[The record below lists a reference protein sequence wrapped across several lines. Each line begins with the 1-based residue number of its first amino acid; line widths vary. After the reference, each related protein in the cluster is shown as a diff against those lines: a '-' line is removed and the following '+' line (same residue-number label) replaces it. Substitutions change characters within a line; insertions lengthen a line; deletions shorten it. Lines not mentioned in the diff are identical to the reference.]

1 MLGLLVISIAQA
13 VQTPAPPKPQ
23 LSFKDST
30 GKLQAISQSS
40 SSRAAVLFLVLP
52 DCPIARQYAS
62 EMERIR
68 KDYAKK
74 KIRTYTV
81 IADPDYT
88 PAKAKVYAKDYNI
101 GSTIILTSQNSL
113 SFTKTDA
120 VSPMAIVI
128 TDDSRVIYQGRI
140 DDRFPKLGVQRKP
153 QRRDLRIALDQFL
166 SGKPITVPKTKAV
179 GCIIPPE
186 FLKGPNAR

>member
-13 VQTPAPPKPQ
+13 AQTPAPPVMQ
-23 LSFKDST
+23 FTLKDST
-30 GKLQAISQSS
+30 GKVQAITGSS
-40 SSRAAVLFLVLP
+40 TSRAAVLFLVLP

-101 GSTIILTSQNSL
+101 GSTIILTSQNPIIFDSGNPI
-113 SFTKTDA
+113 
-120 VSPMAIVI
+120 SPMAILIRNDSVI
-128 TDDSRVIYQGRI
+128 IYKGRI

-166 SGKPITVPKTKAV
+166 AGKPVTVQETKAI

-186 FLKGPNAR
+186 FLKGRGVQ